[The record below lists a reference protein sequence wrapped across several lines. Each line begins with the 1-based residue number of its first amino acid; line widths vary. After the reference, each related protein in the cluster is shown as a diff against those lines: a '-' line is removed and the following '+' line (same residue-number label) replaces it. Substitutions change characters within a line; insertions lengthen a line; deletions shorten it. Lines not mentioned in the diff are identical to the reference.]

1 MELGGKKTLK
11 RMSAGSKGNLERNL
25 HGTDRIKFNSLVLC
39 ALFRLFLIVDIVTSI
54 IYSCL
59 YTIIQIKIDLY
70 IYTYLEVLMYNVFFI
85 KLFVVNTN
93 TSVKSR
99 LDFLGW

>member
-1 MELGGKKTLK
+1 MESEPIGL
-11 RMSAGSKGNLERNL
+11 NLIHSVRPFSS
-25 HGTDRIKFNSLVLC
+25 R
-39 ALFRLFLIVDIVTSI
+39 FLIVDIVTSI

>member
-1 MELGGKKTLK
+1 ML
-11 RMSAGSKGNLERNL
+11 AGSKGNLERNL
-25 HGTDRIKFNSLVLC
+25 HGTDRIKFNSLISVR
-39 ALFRLFLIVDIVTSI
+39 LFRLFLIVDIVTSI

>member
-1 MELGGKKTLK
+1 MLK
-11 RMSAGSKGNLERNL
+11 RMLAGSKGNLERNL
-25 HGTDRIKFNSLVLC
+25 HGIRTDRIKFNSLVLC

>member
-1 MELGGKKTLK
+1 MK
-11 RMSAGSKGNLERNL
+11 RMLAGSKGNLERNL

-39 ALFRLFLIVDIVTSI
+39 ALFRLFLIVDIVRSI

>member
-1 MELGGKKTLK
+1 MK

-70 IYTYLEVLMYNVFFI
+70 IYIYTYLEVLMYNVFFI